1 MSMHLLPAYW
11 TTTNTKSR
19 KQKRSK
25 KQQATDASH
34 AKFLKKM
41 GYTGEKRNPV
51 RRSVAQPGSASALG
65 AEGRKFESS
74 HSDQFYH
81 PGSARKEPNVYSGK
95 RKLLGIATMHKSNM
109 VPVFSED
116 DAEAIAKMRR

>member
-11 TTTNTKSR
+11 TTTNTKKR

-25 KQQATDASH
+25 KQQATDTAH
-34 AKFLKKM
+34 AKYLRKM
-41 GYTGEKRNPV
+41 GYTGSTIQAKKYNPKTLDNC
-51 RRSVAQPGSASALG
+51 SEIKSLN
-65 AEGRKFESS
+65 
-74 HSDQFYH
+74 SDRLYDA
-81 PGSARKEPNVYSGK
+81 GSARKSPNVYSGN

-116 DAEAIAKMRR
+116 DAEAISKMRR

>member
-11 TTTNTKSR
+11 TTTNTKKR
-19 KQKRSK
+19 KQKRSM
-25 KQQATDASH
+25 KQQATDAAH

-41 GYTGEKRNPV
+41 GYKGNGVSGSTVVSKTNSEGSIPSSPAIPSQGI
-51 RRSVAQPGSASALG
+51 SVG
-65 AEGRKFESS
+65 
-74 HSDQFYH
+74 YH
-81 PGSARKEPNVYSGK
+81 PGSAKKQPNVYSGE
-95 RKLLGIATMHKSNM
+95 RKLLGIAVMHKSNM